1 MSASTAVRWTSIT
14 HPPKAPLA
22 ATIAR
27 FLLERTVRRM
37 PVRVTYPNGASIG
50 AGSPASP
57 VFELIRP
64 STLFARLGRDSKIGL
79 GEAYMAGDWRAGS
92 GTDLA
97 DLLTPFAARLTG
109 LVPQPLQRLRTVV
122 DKRIPP
128 SHKNTL
134 HGSRDNISAHYDL
147 SNDLFE
153 AFLDPTMSY
162 SAAWFDESGLTTE
175 SATGEAA
182 TREAVTAEAVKA
194 KGLEEAQLR
203 KIDGVLDYAGVGAG
217 TRLLEIGTG
226 WGALAIRAAQRGA
239 QVTTVTI
246 SAEQL
251 AFAAARVAEAGLSDR
266 VDLRL
271 QDYREVEGEYDAI
284 VSVEMIEAVGEEYWP
299 TYFAT
304 IDRLLAPGGKVSIQ
318 AITMA
323 HERVLATKRSFSWI
337 QKYIFPGGI
346 IPSLQSIDETLAAH
360 TTLRVTQRRE
370 LGQHYA
376 RTLHLWRERFND
388 QWPRINQLGFDETFR
403 RMWEFYLAYC
413 EAGFRTGYLGVSQLQ
428 MTRESA

>member
-1 MSASTAVRWTSIT
+1 MTVSTAVRWPSIART
-14 HPPKAPLA
+14 PRAPLA

-27 FLLERTVRRM
+27 LLFEHAIKQV
-37 PVRVTYPNGASIG
+37 PVRVTYPDGTSIG
-50 AGSPASP
+50 AGSPDSP
-57 VFELIRP
+57 EFEIVRP
-64 STLFARLGRDSKIGL
+64 GAFFARLGRDTKIGF
-79 GEAYMAGDWRAGS
+79 GEAYMAGDWRAGP

-97 DLLTPFAARLTG
+97 DLLTPFAARLAS
-109 LVPQPLQRLRTVV
+109 LVPQPLQRLRTIV
-122 DKRIPP
+122 DQRIPA
-128 SHKNTL
+128 HHENTL
-134 HGSRDNISAHYDL
+134 DGSRDNISAHYDL

-162 SAAWFDESGLTTE
+162 SAAWFDESGPTPET
-175 SATGEAA
+175 ATATSLEEA
-182 TREAVTAEAVKA
+182 RLRS
-194 KGLEEAQLR
+194 LEEAQLR
-203 KIDGVLDYAGVGAG
+203 KIDGVLDYAGVGTG

-251 AFAAARVAEAGLSDR
+251 AFAAERVAEAGLSGL

-271 QDYREVEGEYDAI
+271 QDYREVEGEFDAI
-284 VSVEMIEAVGEEYWP
+284 VSVEMIEAVGEAYWP
-299 TYFAT
+299 VYFAT
-304 IDRLLAPGGKVSIQ
+304 LDRLLAPGGKVCIQ

-346 IPSLQSIDETLAAH
+346 IPSLESIDHTLAAH

-376 RTLHLWRERFND
+376 RTLHLWRERFNG
-388 QWPRINQLGFDETFR
+388 QWPRVHQLGFDETFR
-403 RMWEFYLAYC
+403 RMWEFYLGYC

-428 MTRESA
+428 MAREPAWS

>member
-1 MSASTAVRWTSIT
+1 MTVSAAVRWPSIT
-14 HPPKAPLA
+14 RPPRASLA

-27 FLLERTVRRM
+27 LLFERAVHKI
-37 PVRVTYPNGASIG
+37 PVRATYPGGVSIG
-50 AGSPASP
+50 GGSPESP
-57 VFELIRP
+57 AFELVRP
-64 STLFARLGRDSKIGL
+64 RAYFARLGRDSKIGF
-79 GEAYMAGDWRAGS
+79 GEAYMAGDWRAAP

-97 DLLTPFAARLTG
+97 DLLTPFAARLAS
-109 LVPQPLQRLRTVV
+109 LVPEPLQRLRTIV
-122 DKRIPP
+122 DQRIPT
-128 SHKNTL
+128 SHENTL
-134 HGSRDNISAHYDL
+134 GGSRDNVRAHYDL

-153 AFLDPTMSY
+153 SFLDPTMSY
-162 SAAWFDESGLTTE
+162 SAAWFDESEPVG
-175 SATGEAA
+175 AA
-182 TREAVTAEAVKA
+182 T
-194 KGLEEAQLR
+194 GLEEAQLR
-203 KIDGVLDYAGVGAG
+203 KIDGVLDYAGVRAG

-239 QVTTVTI
+239 HVTTVTI
-246 SAEQL
+246 SAEQMAL
-251 AFAAARVAEAGLSDR
+251 ATERVAEAGLSDR

-271 QDYREVEGEYDAI
+271 QDYREVEGEFDAI
-284 VSVEMIEAVGEEYWP
+284 VSVEMIEAVGEAYWP

-346 IPSLQSIDETLAAH
+346 IPSLQSIDETLAGH

-370 LGQHYA
+370 LGPHYA
-376 RTLHLWRERFND
+376 RTLHLWRERFNE

-413 EAGFRTGYLGVSQLQ
+413 EAGFRTGYLSVSQLQ
-428 MTRESA
+428 MTREPAWT